1 MSRQSSIV
9 ELENLLT
16 NQEALAMYMA
26 KASISKYNEALFIE
40 RRHYNHKNQKEII
53 QKEMIRK
60 KRISMMEN
68 NENQRTHMKEEVGHE
83 II

>member
-1 MSRQSSIV
+1 MKEGITTTRI
-9 ELENLLT
+9 
-16 NQEALAMYMA
+16 
-26 KASISKYNEALFIE
+26 
-40 RRHYNHKNQKEII
+40 RREII

-83 II
+83 IILKKKKETRTEDT